1 MWLTHCYNS
10 VSSDFQSEPIRT
22 DHPPQFHHVVPT
34 WSLMAPKR
42 QDDNIDSF
50 FSDYNTCLVFLAF
63 YHCLYFCHALFLY
76 SISGSYVSGPPEV
89 KFRTELS
96 RRIKRLWFQSVNKL
110 IHDTEH
116 VNMRVSV
123 AVMCAPVPR
132 LSERYRQEYLCLCS
146 VVCPRLMRVRRLC
159 QKTNRIVCV
168 SLSLTFNNPI
178 HPHESMRD
186 SRAVVMAP
194 RASVSSFHFIIVLRI
209 NSNWISPECCHHCWF
224 YIVLI

>member
-1 MWLTHCYNS
+1 M
-10 VSSDFQSEPIRT
+10 
-22 DHPPQFHHVVPT
+22 
-34 WSLMAPKR
+34 
-42 QDDNIDSF
+42 
-50 FSDYNTCLVFLAF
+50 
-63 YHCLYFCHALFLY
+63 
-76 SISGSYVSGPPEV
+76 SGPPEV

-96 RRIKRLWFQSVNKL
+96 RRIKILWFQSENKL

-224 YIVLI
+224 YIVLIERCFLWTWWWEFCMCKKSVIATITRMETQMSVIISWGRVVDEMSAWRNCRRISCCWRVLDAP